1 MKCFWWKSQSFS
13 AVIIQFLFIDPIIMQ
28 LFESVFVCCTIYQQL
43 GKYTYVASIIALDV
57 AWLASEAK
65 KADFK

>member
-1 MKCFWWKSQSFS
+1 
-13 AVIIQFLFIDPIIMQ
+13 MQ

-43 GKYTYVASIIALDV
+43 GKYTCVASIIALDV

-65 KADFK
+65 KADFN